1 MNGDESALLRII
13 EEKVDGMV
21 EACSAIPYIREDVSA
36 LVEHQKEQNGRL
48 TAVERDTL
56 IARGGLMVLAF
67 IVASGIAIASIVA
80 AITW

>member
-21 EACSAIPYIREDVSA
+21 EACAAIPFIREDVSA
-36 LVEHQKEQNGRL
+36 IVEHQKEQNGRI
-48 TAVERDTL
+48 TAVERDAL
-56 IARGGLMVLAF
+56 IARGGLIVVAF
-67 IVASGIAIASIVA
+67 LMTAGAGIASIIA

>member
-1 MNGDESALLRII
+1 MA
-13 EEKVDGMV
+13 K
-21 EACSAIPYIREDVSA
+21 ACAAIPYIREDVSA

-56 IARGGLMVLAF
+56 IARGGLLVLAF
-67 IVASGIAIASIVA
+67 LVATCIGIASIVA